1 MIDSTAGCVCGG
13 ARDQAGQGRRAKPL
27 VVPKASPR
35 TPIRRRYRAP
45 RGRAGP
51 WNRSSTLLRRGKG
64 LLQLQEGPGV
74 RSQPEPLDGRY
85 QAPLQPEPPEGAD
98 RGRRRAAAR
107 VRVHALPEGR
117 QDPEVRA
124 RAGDAAGLVPDDP
137 SLDLTLFG
145 ATGFTGKLV
154 AHYLAENAPG
164 EARIGLAGRSEEKLA
179 AVRSELP
186 AQASDWPLVVADKG
200 DEESLRKLA
209 EGTRAV
215 VTTVGPYAKGGLALV
230 EEFFRAGTHH
240 ADPAGEVLFIRDSID
255 AYDAVARESGARIV
269 HASGFDSIPSD
280 LGVLVLAEKVKAD
293 GAGEL
298 EDTTFMVVAV
308 RGGISGSTIDSLL
321 GQLDEAKGDRDR
333 GKISADPYALSPDRS
348 AEPDLGDEGDLR
360 TVKRDSEIGAWLA
373 PFMMAP
379 INTRVVRR
387 SNALQGWGYGRKFRY
402 REVMGFRNNPAAPAI
417 ATAVTAGL
425 GGLMAG
431 LSFGPTR
438 SLLMKA
444 LPSAGEGPS
453 EKMRDSGFY
462 KIEIHARSSSG
473 ARYVCT
479 VTGQGDPGYKAT
491 SGLIG
496 ESGLC
501 LALDGGKLP
510 DRAGVLTPATAMGM
524 PLVERLRAAGYT
536 FDAERAG

>member
-1 MIDSTAGCVCGG
+1 MA
-13 ARDQAGQGRRAKPL
+13 
-27 VVPKASPR
+27 
-35 TPIRRRYRAP
+35 
-45 RGRAGP
+45 
-51 WNRSSTLLRRGKG
+51 
-64 LLQLQEGPGV
+64 
-74 RSQPEPLDGRY
+74 
-85 QAPLQPEPPEGAD
+85 AD
-98 RGRRRAAAR
+98 R
-107 VRVHALPEGR
+107 
-117 QDPEVRA
+117 
-124 RAGDAAGLVPDDP
+124 
-137 SLDLTLFG
+137 SLDLALFG

-154 AHYLAENAPG
+154 AKYLAENAPEG
-164 EARIGLAGRSEEKLA
+164 ARIGLAGRSEEKLA
-179 AVRSELP
+179 GVRSELP
-186 AQASDWPLVVADKG
+186 AQASEWPLVVADKA
-200 DEESLRKLA
+200 DSESLKTLA

-230 EEFFRAGTHH
+230 EACARAGTHY
-240 ADPAGEVLFIRDSID
+240 ADLAGEVLFIRDSID
-255 AYDAVARESGARIV
+255 AYHAVAEESGARIV

-280 LGVLVLAEKVKAD
+280 LGVLVLREKVKAD
-293 GAGEL
+293 GAGDL
-298 EDTTFMVVAV
+298 EDTTFMVVAA
-308 RGGISGSTIDSLL
+308 RGGISGGTIESLL

-333 GKISADPYALSPDRS
+333 GRISADPYALSPDRS

-360 TVKRDSEIGAWLA
+360 SLKRDPELGAWLA

-387 SNALQGWGYGRKFRY
+387 SNALQDWDYGRRFRY
-402 REVMGFRNNPAAPAI
+402 REVMGFRNNPAAPAM
-417 ATAVTAGL
+417 AGAVTAGM

-438 SLLMKA
+438 SVLMKV

-453 EKMRDSGFY
+453 QKMRENGFY
-462 KIEIHARSSSG
+462 KIEIHTRTSSG

-501 LALDGGKLP
+501 LALDGDKMP

-524 PLVERLRAAGYT
+524 PLVERLRAAGFT
-536 FDAERAG
+536 FDAERSEG